1 MIHENSS
8 DARLK
13 LGEAT
18 PVLLRRNKEIA
29 VGGGGA
35 VVRSQKTAVADQ
47 AQGTIAA

>member
-18 PVLLRRNKEIA
+18 PVILRRNKGVA
-29 VGGGGA
+29 VAGGGDA
-35 VVRSQKTAVADQ
+35 ARSQKTAAVQ
-47 AQGTIAA
+47 TQGTIAA